1 MGALLSKIRP
11 GEFHMRHNPKLFA
24 KLVSLAR
31 NIKMSKHDLKSLF
44 KMYAKIDVDLS
55 GKISMLEFLNYFS
68 LDQTEFNRRTFLLM
82 DEDKNGKIDFVEFVA
97 AIFNYCTFTWQ
108 GLCKYAFDLFDE
120 DHSGFLDTQ
129 EVIDLVKFVYG
140 KPLDDRVIKILDS
153 IDEDMSG
160 TITFNEFCKK
170 NRSFPSLLFPAFHMQ
185 EVLRTK
191 CMGGTFWNKY
201 TEGRQKEDIDIMDV
215 LMEMEADAEKAE
227 RQRNMKEA
235 ARKNAEYV
243 EEVTENRLT
252 PKVRIDANGKVVR
265 EGAARTD
272 ERARIQKMHEQET
285 AKRKAW
291 EGKQAAKLKRGGAEE
306 GVAQLVDMS
315 EEAAEEDPNAIPALI
330 RAPKRKK
337 GEKPNIHAGTATYS
351 RLINNKRT
359 PPPGSVPPPKK
370 RNGAPAKATVIQ
382 VKAAS
387 NVRKPAAMQ

>member
-1 MGALLSKIRP
+1 MIHR
-11 GEFHMRHNPKLFA
+11 
-24 KLVSLAR
+24 
-31 NIKMSKHDLKSLF
+31 
-44 KMYAKIDVDLS
+44 
-55 GKISMLEFLNYFS
+55 
-68 LDQTEFNRRTFLLM
+68 
-82 DEDKNGKIDFVEFVA
+82 
-97 AIFNYCTFTWQ
+97 
-108 GLCKYAFDLFDE
+108 
-120 DHSGFLDTQ
+120 
-129 EVIDLVKFVYG
+129 
-140 KPLDDRVIKILDS
+140 
-153 IDEDMSG
+153 
-160 TITFNEFCKK
+160 
-170 NRSFPSLLFPAFHMQ
+170 
-185 EVLRTK
+185 
-191 CMGGTFWNKY
+191 Y

-291 EGKQAAKLKRGGAEE
+291 EGKQAARLKRGGAEE
-306 GVAQLVDMS
+306 GVVQLVDMS